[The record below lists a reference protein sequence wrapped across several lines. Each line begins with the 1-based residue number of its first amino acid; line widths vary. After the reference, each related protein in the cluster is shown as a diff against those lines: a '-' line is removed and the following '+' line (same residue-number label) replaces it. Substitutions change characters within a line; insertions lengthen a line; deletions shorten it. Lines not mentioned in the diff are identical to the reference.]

1 VRPAKGGM
9 MRKTREAGF
18 PVRSHKLAHS
28 SKPLF
33 TMKLSKHYIF
43 TTLLSLLLISCASQP
58 RYRSESVE
66 NRSDKIIT
74 EEETTVGE
82 KSKIDQ
88 KKMGRIIKSFLGVP
102 YQLGGETKVGMDCS
116 GLVVAVYKQYA
127 GFALPHDTQKL
138 FKLVKNVDKGDLS
151 YGDLVFFSNGWLSA
165 SHVGIY
171 IGEGKF
177 VHSIVAFGV
186 IVSSLDED
194 YYKKRYIG
202 ARRVIP

>member
-1 VRPAKGGM
+1 
-9 MRKTREAGF
+9 MR
-18 PVRSHKLAHS
+18 
-28 SKPLF
+28 
-33 TMKLSKHYIF
+33 
-43 TTLLSLLLISCASQP
+43 
-58 RYRSESVE
+58 
-66 NRSDKIIT
+66 
-74 EEETTVGE
+74 
-82 KSKIDQ
+82 
-88 KKMGRIIKSFLGVP
+88 RIIESFLGVP
-102 YQLGGETKVGMDCS
+102 YQLGGETKAGMDCS

-127 GFALPHDTQKL
+127 GFKLPHDTKKL
-138 FKLVKNVDKGDLS
+138 HKLVKNVDKGDLS

-177 VHSIVAFGV
+177 VHSTEDLGV